1 MRALDFIL
9 ENTEVLDEVAMNPT
23 RLKQEAAKTGAQAG
37 MEFEMIVPNTKS
49 EDMDD
54 YDPEPD
60 YDSDESASSIRDI
73 RDFFNDGNYNS
84 RRQVDQLVDELTEK
98 YYEWADEHRS
108 EQWDSE
114 GKDYLREY
122 IENEGEFDEDAAL
135 EEAYDQLGL
144 TSEQQEAANKAG
156 ATITKRSDAVGNE
169 DWEHWKEA
177 RDLVSEKLDQFVEEQ
192 WDEQGRLYDNAREK
206 WMDESDWPD
215 ESDWLENEGIDTMQD
230 VLSYDITWPH
240 WYYPDSGGELSIDD
254 IADEFSR
261 MIDKPINA
269 SKRYHGARREA
280 GHYVVE
286 PDGSLEPDDSDDAGL
301 EFVSPPM
308 PIDEMLSDFNKV
320 VAWAKDKG
328 CYTNDSTGLHI
339 NVSVPDFSRE
349 KLDYVKL
356 AILLGDEYILK
367 EFGRQGNTY
376 TKSAL
381 GRVKDNI
388 RSRPE
393 DAKRLLD
400 SMKSGLSDIASKA
413 VHSGATDKYTS
424 INTKDGYIEFRSPG
438 GDWLDADI
446 PKVENTLLRFVVA
459 LDAACDPQKYRKEYL
474 TKLYKLLSPS
484 KDATDTIQYF
494 TKYAAGE
501 LPKAALR
508 SFVKQAQLE
517 RKIKAD
523 KEQGKKYWWRV
534 DKEGR
539 GARNG
544 ASVEVVAT
552 SKEEALEK
560 AASEW
565 NIRLGALTQ
574 ADAYPVRKVEEP
586 ELAPYDPNGKYIISK
601 FKADGPNTVAYRFSA
616 DTWNKADWVL
626 TAWLTANNITDR
638 DDVRKYSIRF
648 DPEKNEGQAEGHE
661 TTNTPRYEIFNLNT
675 NNSVEDA
682 EGITNDREA
691 LIRLNDYLQH
701 GPHRLSADQARDTF
715 GIRRVGDSEP
725 ILAQPISRGGNQP
738 QSRFEIYRISDGR
751 ALTRRGEPL
760 EIVANGVEG
769 AERQM
774 IEIIRSLD
782 FGAPE
787 LFAVRSVIQPPSQPG
802 STQDI
807 QQQRAAG
814 GAFTGAW
821 KVLANGREVY
831 RFSGVGNQQSDA
843 NRVAIQWLRNNGY
856 DQGTEVE
863 VVPIMS

>member
-84 RRQVDQLVDELTEK
+84 RRQVDQLVNELTEK
-98 YYEWADEHRS
+98 YYEWADERRS

-135 EEAYDQLGL
+135 DEAYDQLGL
-144 TSEQQEAANKAG
+144 TAEQQEEANKAG

-240 WYYPDSGGELSIDD
+240 WYYPDQGGELSIDD
-254 IADEFSR
+254 IADDFSR

-286 PDGSLEPDDSDDAGL
+286 PDGSLEPDDSNDAGL

-339 NVSVPDFSRE
+339 NVSVPDFSRD

-356 AILLGDEYILK
+356 AILLGDEYVLK
-367 EFGRQGNTY
+367 EFGREGNTY

-381 GRVKDNI
+381 KRVKDNI

-400 SMKSGLSDIASKA
+400 SMKAGLSDIASKA

-517 RKIKAD
+517 RKIKSD

-539 GARNG
+539 GRSG

-565 NIRLGALTQ
+565 NTRLGALTQ

-586 ELAPYDPNGKYIISK
+586 ELAPYDPDGKYIISK
-601 FKADGPNTVAYRFSA
+601 FRADGPNTVAYRFSA

-626 TAWLTANNITDR
+626 KAWLTANNVTDR
-638 DDVRKYSIRF
+638 DDIRKYSLRF
-648 DPEKNEGQAEGHE
+648 DPEKNEGQAQGHE
-661 TTNTPRYEIFNLNT
+661 TTNQPRYEIFNLNT
-675 NNSVEDA
+675 GNSVEDA
-682 EGITNDREA
+682 DGITNDREA
-691 LIRLNDYLQH
+691 LIRLNDYLDH
-701 GPHRLSADQARDTF
+701 GPHSLTRQEARNTY

-725 ILAQPISRGGNQP
+725 ILAQPFR
-738 QSRFEIYRISDGR
+738 
-751 ALTRRGEPL
+751 
-760 EIVANGVEG
+760 
-769 AERQM
+769 
-774 IEIIRSLD
+774 
-782 FGAPE
+782 
-787 LFAVRSVIQPPSQPG
+787 PSTPG
-802 STQDI
+802 STTDI

-814 GAFTGAW
+814 GFTGAW
-821 KVLANGREVY
+821 KVLADGQEVY

-863 VVPIMS
+863 VLPIMS

>member
-135 EEAYDQLGL
+135 DEAYDQLGF
-144 TSEQQEAANKAG
+144 TAEQQEAANKAG

-240 WYYPDSGGELSIDD
+240 WQYPDSGGELSIDD

-286 PDGSLEPDDSDDAGL
+286 PDGSLEPDDSNDAGL

-320 VAWAKDKG
+320 VAWAKSKG

-339 NVSVPDFSRE
+339 NVSVPDFSRD

-356 AILLGDEYILK
+356 AILLGDEYVLK
-367 EFGRQGNTY
+367 EFGREGNTY

-381 GRVKDNI
+381 KRVKDNI

-400 SMKSGLSDIASKA
+400 SMKAGLSDIASKA

-517 RKIKAD
+517 RKIKSD

-565 NIRLGALTQ
+565 NTRLGALTQ
-574 ADAYPVRKVEEP
+574 ADAYPVRQVEEP

-616 DTWNKADWVL
+616 DTWNKAEWVL
-626 TAWLTANNITDR
+626 QAWLTANNIVDR
-638 DDVRKYSIRF
+638 SDASRGIHRQYSIRF
-648 DPEKNEGQAEGHE
+648 DPDQKEGQADG
-661 TTNTPRYEIFNLNT
+661 
-675 NNSVEDA
+675 V
-682 EGITNDREA
+682 
-691 LIRLNDYLQH
+691 Q
-701 GPHRLSADQARDTF
+701 SAST
-715 GIRRVGDSEP
+715 EP
-725 ILAQPISRGGNQP
+725 EQPTGQ
-738 QSRFEIYRISDGR
+738 QTRFEIYRISDGR
-751 ALTRRGEPL
+751 SLTRRGEPL
-760 EIVANGVEG
+760 QIVANGVEG

-821 KVLANGREVY
+821 KVLADGQEVY